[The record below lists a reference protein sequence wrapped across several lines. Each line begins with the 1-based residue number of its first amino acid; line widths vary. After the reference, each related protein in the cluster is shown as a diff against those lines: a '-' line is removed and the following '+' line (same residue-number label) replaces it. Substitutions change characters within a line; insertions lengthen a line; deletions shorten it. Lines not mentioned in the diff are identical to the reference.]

1 MMDIK
6 KALLQWF
13 TRFLIKKR
21 LICVQISLLVVLLKM
36 RIFQTKNW
44 PINYTN
50 QLLETLRKENYNQKC
65 IVC

>member
-50 QLLETLRKENYNQKC
+50 ELLETLRKEKYNQKC
-65 IVC
+65 FVC

>member
-65 IVC
+65 FVC